1 MTRKPKR
8 KSPAPVAR
16 AARLTID
23 LGAIAENW
31 KRLDRKSGKAETGAA
46 VKADAYGL
54 GARQVVPALLKAGC
68 RTFFVATPAEGAEVR
83 KLAPKSDIVVLN
95 GFDPALGNLFK
106 SKKLTP
112 VLNSLADM
120 VAWTDGGQPGAGCA
134 IHIDTGMN
142 RLGLSPAELKVFLG
156 NLPLVSALKPTIVMT
171 HPACADDPGHPMNA
185 RQLAAFEEAASHFP
199 YARKSM
205 ANSATILSNRK
216 ACFDL
221 TRPGI
226 ALYGGAAVSGVKNP
240 MKPVVK
246 LELPILQVRHARKG
260 ETVGY
265 GATHR
270 LKRDTLIV
278 TAGAGYADGILRS
291 ASGSGVA
298 MRQNTRK
305 TKGVPGASAMIGK
318 YALPILGRVSM
329 DSITLDAS
337 GVPAATLKRASHVE
351 ILNRHLTI
359 DDLAIAAGTIGYEVL
374 TSLGLRYE
382 RIYLNE

>member
-16 AARLTID
+16 TARLTID
-23 LGAIAENW
+23 LDAIAGNW
-31 KRLDRKSGKAETGAA
+31 KRLNSKSGKAETGAA

-54 GARQVVPALLKAGC
+54 GAKQVVPALLKAGC

-134 IHIDTGMN
+134 IHVDTGMN

-226 ALYGGAAVSGVKNP
+226 ALYGGAAVSGAKNP
-240 MKPVVK
+240 MRPVVK

-270 LKRDTLIV
+270 LKRDTVIV
-278 TAGAGYADGILRS
+278 TAGAGYADGILRA

-298 MRQNTRK
+298 MRN

-318 YALPILGRVSM
+318 HVLPILGRVSM
-329 DSITLDAS
+329 DSISLDAS
-337 GVPAATLKRASHVE
+337 ALPAGTLKRASHVE
-351 ILNRHLTI
+351 ILNRHLTV
-359 DDLAIAAGTIGYEVL
+359 DDLATAAGTIGYEVL
-374 TSLGLRYE
+374 TSLGQRYE